1 MLPELQDPKLDNLGQ
16 MKATCIKFIY
26 MFRNQLPDQFVPV
39 FLDKVADFLRS
50 ENFVN
55 QSYAA
60 ACIEKLLL
68 RKTTSPDASGQ
79 TGIPIFTPV
88 NVQPEVL

>member
-1 MLPELQDPKLDNLGQ
+1 M
-16 MKATCIKFIY
+16 
-26 MFRNQLPDQFVPV
+26 PV
-39 FLDKVADFLRS
+39 FLDKVADFLKS
-50 ENFVN
+50 ESYVN

-88 NVQPEVL
+88 NIMPEVL